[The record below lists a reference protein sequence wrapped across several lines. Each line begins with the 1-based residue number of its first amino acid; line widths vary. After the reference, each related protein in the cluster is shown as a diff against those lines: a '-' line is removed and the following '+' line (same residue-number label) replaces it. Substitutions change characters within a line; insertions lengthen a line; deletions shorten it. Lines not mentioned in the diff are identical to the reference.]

1 METAVAED
9 AEVLGGGDG
18 DAIFVEW
25 TELDGVTV
33 EWGFENRHGLMRVLR
48 IWFGLSEK
56 SCQLVIVCIA
66 RLNIFRFPR
75 FRRRK

>member
-18 DAIFVEW
+18 DAVFVEW

-33 EWGFENRHGLMRVLR
+33 EGGFENRHGLRRVVR
-48 IWFGLSEK
+48 I
-56 SCQLVIVCIA
+56 
-66 RLNIFRFPR
+66 
-75 FRRRK
+75 